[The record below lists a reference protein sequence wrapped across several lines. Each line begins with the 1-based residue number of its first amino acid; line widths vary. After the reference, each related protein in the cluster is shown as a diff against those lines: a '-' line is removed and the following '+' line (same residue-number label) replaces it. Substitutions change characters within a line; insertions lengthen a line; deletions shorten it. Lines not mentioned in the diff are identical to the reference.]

1 MLFAGLLTFLLL
13 MSMAFVILTMLKFTR
28 NNRLK
33 NRQDLLESYRVR
45 PLVAAS
51 QKINKLSNRFISSLG
66 RYSRKSLL
74 LEIATEF
81 KNELNLGRYAIFEL
95 DKDRFV
101 PIMSFGLNIKSI
113 KSFKAELPSMENY
126 KNTSI
131 NRIKG
136 KLEEINIVGQTEA
149 GKLAKSANFPEDINS
164 LFMYIFKGDSFT
176 MLFLG
181 EDPNEELARYCLL
194 DDFNKYVWPEI
205 FGLYKHCQSLNKIQ
219 ARIREDEYRESR
231 IKKTT
236 AGIKNNISIN
246 ALNPQ
251 SMLNIANK
259 LLSCSSENRLLESF
273 AEYLISTLATTK
285 IAVYVPNQNNVFK
298 AVQIGK
304 RNDASLKGKELSP
317 DSQIYKLIMDRKT
330 DAVITLSGGGSD
342 PGNQSDAFVRDQK
355 YSLMSRI
362 YSNDKIAA
370 VALIGER
377 ADGKAYTETDLVFM
391 AGIANIAGLALEN
404 IARYCL
410 VEKLSFTDSMTE
422 LYNYRYFYKRLNEE
436 IYRAKRYNRE
446 LALVIFDIDNFK
458 SINDSYGHQAGDDVL
473 KKLAQLVLSSARA
486 IDVVSRYGGEEFCVI
501 MPDTS
506 HASCGI
512 FIERLRKMIAEHEF
526 MNGQM
531 GNPYSITVSCGAA
544 IYPGDGQTADRLIYC
559 ADMAL
564 LEAKSGGRNRSLMWN
579 AATRE
584 RDLTDKN
591 TTENENTPENKNEV

>member
-1 MLFAGLLTFLLL
+1 MTFLLL
-13 MSMAFVILTMLKFTR
+13 MSMALMLLAMLKFTR

-33 NRQDLLESYRVR
+33 NRQDILESYQAR
-45 PLVAAS
+45 PVIAAS
-51 QKINKLSNRFISSLG
+51 QKVNELSKRFISSLG

-81 KNELNLGRYAIFEL
+81 KNEFKLGRYAIFEL
-95 DKDRFV
+95 DKDRFI
-101 PIMSFGLNIKSI
+101 PIMSLGLNIKSI
-113 KSFKAELPSMENY
+113 KSLKANLPLSEDY
-126 KNTSI
+126 KRAPV
-131 NRIKG
+131 NRIRG
-136 KLEEINIVGQTEA
+136 RLDEINITNQAEA
-149 GKLAKSANFPEDINS
+149 GGLAKLANYPEDINS
-164 LFMYIFKGDSFT
+164 LFVYIFKDDAFT
-176 MLFLG
+176 LLFLG
-181 EDPNEELARYCLL
+181 EDPNQELARFCLL
-194 DDFNKYVWPEI
+194 DEFNKYVWPELY
-205 FGLYKHCQSLNKIQ
+205 GLYKHCQSLYKIQ
-219 ARIREDEYRESR
+219 TKIRENEYRESR
-231 IKKTT
+231 IKNT
-236 AGIKNNISIN
+236 ASEIKNSEHIS

-259 LLSCSSENRLLESF
+259 LFSTSSENRLLEVF
-273 AEYLISTLATTK
+273 AECLISTLATTK
-285 IAVYVPNQNNVFK
+285 ITLFIPGRNNTFTV
-298 AVQIGK
+298 AQTGK
-304 RNDASLKGKELSP
+304 RADPALKGKELLP

-330 DAVITLSGGGSD
+330 DAVITLPGGDILSD
-342 PGNQSDAFVRDQK
+342 NQSDIFFREQK
-355 YSLMSRI
+355 YSLMSRV

-377 ADGKAYTETDLVFM
+377 ADGKAYTESDLVFL
-391 AGIANIAGLALEN
+391 AGITNIAGLAMEN

-422 LYNYRYFYKRLNEE
+422 LYNYRYFYKRLSEE

-501 MPDTS
+501 MPDTN
-506 HASCGI
+506 HDSCGI

-526 MNGQM
+526 MNGQI
-531 GNPYSITVSCGAA
+531 GNPYFITVSCGAA
-544 IYPGDGQTADRLIYC
+544 IYPRDGQTVDRLIYC

-579 AATRE
+579 AAIQE
-584 RDLTDKN
+584 RDLTNKN
-591 TTENENTPENKNEV
+591 TTANENIPENKDEV